1 LTTTQRTG
9 AHRYTFNQKRA
20 HYINVMTS
28 YLLDKKGKQNSTTQS
43 CGSKCLE
50 GSVQVM
56 SGFGGRFGGYKV
68 HFHL

>member
-1 LTTTQRTG
+1 
-9 AHRYTFNQKRA
+9 
-20 HYINVMTS
+20 MTS
-28 YLLDKKGKQNSTTQS
+28 YLLDKKGKRNSTTQS